1 MSNCWIVGNRFSY
14 LVPWCPTLCLFHIF
28 VGCQL
33 LVMFCIVETYLSVWQ
48 GRSGLDVR
56 LRPLVWVHWEGNTS
70 CVAEETRTSPAT
82 PQEEKRQFCLP
93 VIPEGDRWEPCMT
106 CCSCE
111 EEQVTLDLVGFRLFM
126 LWSCSRSQCVPAC
139 IWLVFSCLPLGR
151 KTVNVSERAC
161 SFLTEMK

>member
-1 MSNCWIVGNRFSY
+1 MFDRGGQGWAC
-14 LVPWCPTLCLFHIF
+14 
-28 VGCQL
+28 GCGL
-33 LVMFCIVETYLSVWQ
+33 L
-48 GRSGLDVR
+48 SGCT
-56 LRPLVWVHWEGNTS
+56 EGNTS

-126 LWSCSRSQCVPAC
+126 L
-139 IWLVFSCLPLGR
+139 
-151 KTVNVSERAC
+151 
-161 SFLTEMK
+161 